1 MGTPASYQLYFKNIA
16 RQTLNRLKRS
26 CAAPTLI
33 RKGYHTKRP
42 KKEET
47 TGTSFFKKDESC
59 SLLGAIF
66 GSEGTG
72 KRNGVKT
79 VCGDTKRIGE
89 MPNYSACFITSR
101 CYRVQEPE
109 SKVKRAAYPKF
120 RFTCRFTC
128 RFTHNLTKVCGV
140 NLVPNRMGTPFSN
153 IVPVFKITLA
163 LPGTEEKPFVNVLS
177 STYQGC
183 EVRKIEDTALFVEEA
198 EILANW
204 WDHFIEVEKKH
215 ANVNCLQDI
224 LSLSTLNQQYSTLYL
239 QRSAS
244 FKAISIWDRVNA
256 ERIPQKEK
264 IENTQEVT
272 NKIDAWLSILEGK
285 EVNKGA
291 KKELVKNDVKKES
304 SKKKR
309 KWKEGKKK
317 KQQNE
322 KEENQKRKGKKRKEN
337 EGKTKK
343 PKEME
348 PKEKKVEKMKRKE
361 MEHKEK
367 EGKKK
372 KQKEMKEGNKNKKKP
387 EKNKK
392 ERENKKSKEKEL
404 TKEEKN
410 KKANENE
417 GKIKR
422 KEGEMVKENSTRKN
436 ESKRKER
443 RKTKGKRNKQE
454 CKNADDKEGRKER
467 RTYKK

>member
-1 MGTPASYQLYFKNIA
+1 MGTPASYQLYSKHIA
-16 RQTLNRLKRS
+16 RQTVNRLKRS
-26 CAAPTLI
+26 CAAPSLI

-42 KKEET
+42 KEEET
-47 TGTSFFKKDESC
+47 ARTSFFKKDESC

-66 GSEGTG
+66 GSEGIG

-79 VCGDTKRIGE
+79 VGGDTKRIGE
-89 MPNYSACFITSR
+89 MPNYAACFITSR

-120 RFTCRFTC
+120 RFTCRFT
-128 RFTHNLTKVCGV
+128 HNLTKVCGA

-163 LPGTEEKPFVNVLS
+163 LPCTEEKPFANVLS

-183 EVRKIEDTALFVEEA
+183 EVRKIEDRRAPALFVEEA
-198 EILANW
+198 EILANR

-224 LSLSTLNQQYSTLYL
+224 LSVSTLNQQFNSLYL
-239 QRSAS
+239 QRSAL
-244 FKAISIWDRVNA
+244 FKAILIWNRLNA

-272 NKIDAWLSILEGK
+272 NKIDAWLSIREGK
-285 EVNKGA
+285 EVNEGA

-309 KWKEGKKK
+309 RWKEGKKK

-322 KEENQKRKGKKRKEN
+322 KEENQKRKGKERKEN

-343 PKEME
+343 PKGME
-348 PKEKKVEKMKRKE
+348 PKEKKAQRMKQKE

-372 KQKEMKEGNKNKKKP
+372 KRKEMKEGNKNKKKP

-422 KEGEMVKENSTRKN
+422 KEGEMAKGNSTRKN

-454 CKNADDKEGRKER
+454 WKNADDKEGRKER